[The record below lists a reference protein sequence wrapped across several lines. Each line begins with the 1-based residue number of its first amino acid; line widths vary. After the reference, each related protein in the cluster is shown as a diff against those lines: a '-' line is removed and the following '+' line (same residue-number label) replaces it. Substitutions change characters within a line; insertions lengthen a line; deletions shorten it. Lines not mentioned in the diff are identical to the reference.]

1 MSERGETMLDLTDM
15 ERKDIRM
22 DTIYEVRLGID
33 ADDKEVYTKEEI
45 LKLLD
50 TVARERMTISWKNKL
65 FYLLG
70 IEI

>member
-1 MSERGETMLDLTDM
+1 MLDLTDM